1 MWHFRESQMDEII
14 RTSHE
19 AEFFN
24 MQQNLEAVIRE
35 AVQNSLDASDKDK
48 GSVTVRF
55 VFGRVH
61 HGMSTLFLGMEEH
74 LSEVGISTH
83 ELVNSGFEFLAI
95 EDFGTVGLTG
105 STLKDAD
112 DAESGNFF
120 NFWWLDGSTRK
131 GMQQGGRWGI
141 GKYSFFE
148 ASKVKSFWGISN
160 TESGSSPK
168 LMGRILLKPHKIN
181 NRRFTSDGIFA
192 SEDYQPIQD
201 LSLINSFFTTFNL
214 RRNNLPGFSLII
226 PHPVDSISKSL
237 NLSEDIL
244 INVLEHYL
252 FSIVEGRLKI
262 IIETFNISPS
272 HLGYSLEKGNI
283 EDFLR
288 SMSKKDERYRR
299 YEKFFNLYQQL
310 LTKEP
315 DVILSFEM
323 QQTLEVGDSSFGD
336 DLNRMKERYDTL
348 GRGLIKIRVKFD
360 IQKKDES
367 AENTYVDLGITR
379 DTFFK
384 KENTH
389 CVRSGINV
397 VDGISFRPN
406 EGVVLLIVNDHV
418 SAEFLGDSENPSH
431 TQWSPKSERV
441 REKSYL
447 FPKKIID
454 FIKSLPA
461 SLVSVLSKKVEI
473 TERNILAEIFYIND
487 SGGGIGR
494 ERNSPNPDINIER
507 SKPIFQLAK
516 ISGGFTVFSTKEL
529 MDSAFPIRLYVKAA
543 YDISTGSPFNHYNSF
558 DFVFGE
564 NIKVDV
570 IGGEILSTNNN
581 KIEILVKVQNFRLS
595 AEGFD
600 PKRDLIINYKF
611 KEVD

>member
-1 MWHFRESQMDEII
+1 
-14 RTSHE
+14 
-19 AEFFN
+19 
-24 MQQNLEAVIRE
+24 
-35 AVQNSLDASDKDK
+35 
-48 GSVTVRF
+48 
-55 VFGRVH
+55 
-61 HGMSTLFLGMEEH
+61 
-74 LSEVGISTH
+74 
-83 ELVNSGFEFLAI
+83 
-95 EDFGTVGLTG
+95 
-105 STLKDAD
+105 
-112 DAESGNFF
+112 
-120 NFWWLDGSTRK
+120 
-131 GMQQGGRWGI
+131 
-141 GKYSFFE
+141 
-148 ASKVKSFWGISN
+148 
-160 TESGSSPK
+160 
-168 LMGRILLKPHKIN
+168 
-181 NRRFTSDGIFA
+181 
-192 SEDYQPIQD
+192 
-201 LSLINSFFTTFNL
+201 
-214 RRNNLPGFSLII
+214 
-226 PHPVDSISKSL
+226 
-237 NLSEDIL
+237 
-244 INVLEHYL
+244 
-252 FSIVEGRLKI
+252 
-262 IIETFNISPS
+262 
-272 HLGYSLEKGNI
+272 
-283 EDFLR
+283 
-288 SMSKKDERYRR
+288 MSKKDERYRR